1 MNTTKEKFKLRN
13 AIFEQVE
20 KTDEELEMKMEEQ
33 IKVISERIGIESR
46 KLQSKP
52 MQAKLEAAQN
62 IVQAALLIFEVKKL
76 KD

>member
-13 AIFEQVE
+13 AIFEQAE

-46 KLQSKP
+46 KLHPKT
-52 MQAKLEAAQN
+52 MRTKLEAAQN

>member
-13 AIFEQVE
+13 AIFEQAE

-46 KLQSKP
+46 KLHPKT
-52 MQAKLEAAQN
+52 MREKIEAVKTV
-62 IVQAALLIFEVKKL
+62 VQAALLIFEVKKL